1 MEMDQPIDPAST
13 SVQQRTIPV
22 VPVDPILILPNLVIA
37 TPADTVKDKSASD
50 KKTHIRRFFRKHVK
64 ETCLKVNKDF
74 IHINLTTKMAEISTE
89 VNKEIIEEIFY
100 TNRFLRN
107 MFLMLKLAFILWPT
121 QNTAKFGRNLTAS
134 EVHYYLEFQEYPN
147 TSETGFA
154 SIYNVSGWDENEAQ
168 KAFAMNNIQYSYGG
182 NGTICKVQNCDFF
195 SGIRVSK
202 EQRNCFSVKV
212 CEFASKELD
221 VGHTSVDFSKSFFK
235 NIFDANEKFHEK
247 TTLCVFA
254 KAYECHCEYID
265 QNGVKCNGIPKLCEF
280 NQVRGWFNNI
290 KKKFI
295 GCTNWKLKEKHR
307 YLTIPNNVDLELLET
322 MFSEYSYHPYGIDFK
337 NDEVNTVDECF
348 MVRPNI
354 ARSDECPFL
363 HKVENRIVK
372 GSVSKKASACP
383 VTFYH
388 IIPENLKECPF
399 IATVSKKVFNCE
411 LHPSLNNQSK
421 IDYYIGKTRRS
432 QYPYGQNILGVTHEF
447 MKHEKRFLDSG
458 QYIVVCATK
467 QQLKAI
473 PELTYFE
480 IDMAFKRIHGVT
492 NEWEVSAYVSRI
504 QKSELNFIYFN
515 LFNFL

>member
-1 MEMDQPIDPAST
+1 MLQPGPKY
-13 SVQQRTIPV
+13 
-22 VPVDPILILPNLVIA
+22 LVW
-37 TPADTVKDKSASD
+37 S
-50 KKTHIRRFFRKHVK
+50 
-64 ETCLKVNKDF
+64 
-74 IHINLTTKMAEISTE
+74 
-89 VNKEIIEEIFY
+89 EIIEE
-100 TNRFLRN
+100 
-107 MFLMLKLAFILWPT
+107 WPT

-134 EVHYYLEFQEYPN
+134 EAGNLNPN

-182 NGTICKVQNCDFF
+182 NGTIRKVQNCDFF
-195 SGIRVSK
+195 PGIRVSK
-202 EQRNCFSVKV
+202 EQRNCLSVKV

-254 KAYECHCEYID
+254 KAYECHCEYVD
-265 QNGVKCNGIPKLCEF
+265 QNGVKCNGISKLCEF
-280 NQVRGWFNNI
+280 NQVTGLI
-290 KKKFI
+290 TSKKKFI
-295 GCTNWKLKEKHR
+295 GCTNWKPKEKHR

-337 NDEVNTVDECF
+337 NDEVNTVDE
-348 MVRPNI
+348 
-354 ARSDECPFL
+354 SFL

-399 IATVSKKVFNCE
+399 IATVSVEKHNHPPPPPYKTPYNIKNQLQNIINNEHTLDLTRRKFLTGTMIQNYLNGKQLSE

-432 QYPYGQNILGVTHEF
+432 QYPYGQNILGVTHKF
-447 MKHEKRFLDSG
+447 MKHEKSEDPYIRSIRFLDSG
-458 QYIVVCATK
+458 
-467 QQLKAI
+467 
-473 PELTYFE
+473 
-480 IDMAFKRIHGVT
+480 
-492 NEWEVSAYVSRI
+492 
-504 QKSELNFIYFN
+504 
-515 LFNFL
+515 